1 MLDREVAGIHPYM
14 LWKVVERKKVL
25 PGVVSHTGQ
34 GKAELAGF

>member
-14 LWKVVERKKVL
+14 PWKVVERKKVA

-34 GKAELAGF
+34 RKAELAGF